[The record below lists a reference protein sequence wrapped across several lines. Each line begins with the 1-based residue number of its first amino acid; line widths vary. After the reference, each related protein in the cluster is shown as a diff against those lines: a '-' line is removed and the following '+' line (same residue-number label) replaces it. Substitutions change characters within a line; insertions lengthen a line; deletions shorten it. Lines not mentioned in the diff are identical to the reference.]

1 MILGMD
7 IDIDIWII
15 MILLSIQDIDNNI
28 DNIDKQIVIG

>member
-28 DNIDKQIVIG
+28 DNIDKQIMIG